1 MEIPSSNLTKAK
13 VGHPQSKS
21 LKHPSGGR
29 VPSNLGHSSLHPHW
43 GRPLHISMIQAL
55 SKFYLK
61 RSYKLGQDRNNSFLH
76 LQVSVR
82 YQDKYRGVKL
92 NTSPSQVL
100 SFKQQ
105 PSTRAYSIHSWYLGD
120 NHCTHNHTI
129 IMHIIAFSLS
139 FHLHD

>member
-1 MEIPSSNLTKAK
+1 M
-13 VGHPQSKS
+13 
-21 LKHPSGGR
+21 
-29 VPSNLGHSSLHPHW
+29 
-43 GRPLHISMIQAL
+43 

-61 RSYKLGQDRNNSFLH
+61 RSYTLGQASDDSFFH
-76 LQVSVR
+76 PQASVR
-82 YQDKYRGVKL
+82 HQDKCRGVKL

-120 NHCTHNHTI
+120 NHCIHNHTI

-139 FHLHD
+139 FHPHDPIINKAGPSTPS